1 MAFASRSSLSI
12 ALVTLS
18 VAALVAGGCTPA
30 SNGNAGAG
38 DPPTNPGRNGSGGTT
53 GTGGTPDKTPP
64 ATSGAGGSGGMANPD
79 PNPISPGSGG
89 ATGYGGAPASGG
101 SGGAS
106 SSADAAD
113 ETGSTLPMADAGAG
127 GVPEGGRITDGMTQ
141 MLVSRA
147 IGLGYYHACHLL
159 ASKDIK
165 CYGTPPTE
173 PRLMPPAIKSD
184 QIFCAHNGCC
194 VLTGGTNSDG
204 LADGLED
211 ESGSARLPDGTLG
224 LMIKAKRL
232 TCWGHKNTF
241 FPPAA
246 MDMDPIQFAIGYD
259 HGCVLNADH
268 TVACWGQAG
277 TMYAQ
282 PAGLTAKSI
291 TVASFFNCAVKM
303 DDSVVCWGVNP
314 PLPPAGLKAKMVAAI
329 FHGSPKLPDAPK
341 GTRHACA
348 IQLDDTVKCW
358 GDNVEG
364 TTDVPADLGP
374 VKDIATATFNS
385 CALKL
390 DGSPVCWGTK
400 KYNEIAERFHPMP
413 AGLHLK
419 GIRSKLAAYC
429 GLQADDTMAC
439 WGDESS
445 THLTIP
451 AGTKFYSAP

>member
-1 MAFASRSSLSI
+1 MTAFARSRRISIVLGALSWL
-12 ALVTLS
+12 AV
-18 VAALVAGGCTPA
+18 GCTPGSSDTMGA
-30 SNGNAGAG
+30 S
-38 DPPTNPGRNGSGGTT
+38 DPPTNPGRSGSGGSAGTA
-53 GTGGTPDKTPP
+53 GSGGSPSKPPVNQPGATGGSGGGMPDPDPVPT
-64 ATSGAGGSGGMANPD
+64 ASGGAGGSAGA
-79 PNPISPGSGG
+79 SGSGG
-89 ATGYGGAPASGG
+89 ADSPG
-101 SGGAS
+101 
-106 SSADAAD
+106 DAAVEVGTIKPSTD
-113 ETGSTLPMADAGAG
+113 AATGT
-127 GVPEGGRITDGMTQ
+127 VTEGTRITDGMTQ
-141 MLVSRA
+141 MLVSRG

-159 ASKDIK
+159 AGEDIK
-165 CYGTPPTE
+165 CYGSPPTE

-184 QIFCAHNGCC
+184 QIFCSHNGCC
-194 VLTGGTNSDG
+194 VSTGGAS
-204 LADGLED
+204 ADGLED
-211 ESGSARLPDGTLG
+211 ESTGARLPDGTLG

-282 PAGLTAKSI
+282 PAGLVAKSI

-314 PLPPAGLKAKMVAAI
+314 PQPPPGLKAKMVAAI
-329 FHGSPKLPDAPK
+329 FHSNPKLPDALK

-374 VKDIATATFNS
+374 VKDIATATYNS

-390 DGSPVCWGTK
+390 DGTPVCWGTK
-400 KYNEIAERFHPMP
+400 KYNEVAERFHPMP

-419 GIRSKLAAYC
+419 GLRSKLAAYC

-451 AGTKFYSAP
+451 AGTKFLSGP